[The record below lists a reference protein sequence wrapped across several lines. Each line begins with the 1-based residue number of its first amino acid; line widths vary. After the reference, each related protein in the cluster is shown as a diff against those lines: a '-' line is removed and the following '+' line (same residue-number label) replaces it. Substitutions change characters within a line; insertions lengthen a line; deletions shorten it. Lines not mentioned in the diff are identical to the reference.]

1 MTTYQL
7 IIADDHPVYLDAL
20 AMGISQALTDTQIEK
35 TSDYLRLF
43 DMLEQHADST
53 DLLLMDLSM
62 PGTSGLA
69 GLYFIRSQFPEL
81 PILVI
86 SAHDE
91 FNVKQ
96 QCLSAGASVFL
107 SKNTQLA
114 DIISAIQQLLQGQF
128 TFASKNPLQLTD
140 YQKKLSSLTRNQ
152 YKALHLLAAGLSNKE
167 IAQQMAITE
176 KTVKAH
182 VSAVLQKLDVS
193 NRTKAAQFLGVN
205 KDQLNL

>member
-7 IIADDHPVYLDAL
+7 IIADDHPIYLDAL
-20 AMGISQALTDTQIEK
+20 AMGIGQALTDTQIAK
-35 TSDYLRLF
+35 TSDYLCLF
-43 DMLEQHADST
+43 DLLELHAEST

-91 FNVKQ
+91 FNIKQ
-96 QCLSAGASVFL
+96 QCLSAGASAFL
-107 SKNTQLA
+107 SKNTQLN
-114 DIISAIQQLLQGQF
+114 DIINAINQILHGKF
-128 TFASKNPLQLTD
+128 SFASKNSLQQTD

-152 YKALHLLAAGLSNKE
+152 YKVLHLLAAGLSNKE
-167 IAQQMAITE
+167 IAQQMTITE

-193 NRTKAAQFLGVN
+193 NRTKAAQFLGMH
-205 KDQLNL
+205 KDQAYL